1 MKKLIVPFAALALL
15 LTGCGELLDPA
26 AAVVNGQK
34 ITVDEITADLERF
47 ETSPEFERLAQ
58 QGDAQALKRQ
68 VEQQILSQEI
78 RRAVLQPKAEEFGI
92 EVTEE
97 DVQERMDEIKQDFPT
112 EDAFEEALKE
122 QGLTLDQ
129 LTELVEDNILE
140 ERLREEVTKET
151 RPTDEELT
159 AYYEE
164 NVTDFTETAAQHILV
179 DDKALA
185 ARIADQLQAA
195 KDESALG
202 RLFDQLAK
210 KHSTDQ
216 SNAAQGGDLGYFKPG
231 DFVPEFE
238 KAADTLE
245 IGEVSDPVK
254 TEFGF
259 HVIWVTDRRVA
270 PFEDV
275 QEEIE
280 QELGQGAADEA
291 WNEYVREAYEEA
303 DVKVNPKYGEFDE
316 EALVV
321 VDPTAEDIP
330 GAEEGSG
337 VSDPTGPPD
346 PSQSPVPAE

>member
-1 MKKLIVPFAALALL
+1 MKRLIAPFAALALL
-15 LTGCGELLDPA
+15 VTGCGELLDPA

-34 ITVDEITADLERF
+34 ITVDEISADLERF
-47 ETSPEFERLAQ
+47 EASPEFERLAQ
-58 QGDAQALKRQ
+58 QGDSQALKRQ

-78 RRAVLQPKAEEFGI
+78 RRAVLLPKAEEFGI

-97 DVQERMDEIKQDFPT
+97 DVAERMEEIKADFPS
-112 EDAFEEALKE
+112 EGAFEEALKE

-129 LTELVEDNILE
+129 LTELVEDNLLE
-140 ERLREEVTKET
+140 ERLREEVTKDTGPSE
-151 RPTDEELT
+151 EELT

-164 NVTDFTETAAQHILV
+164 NAADFTETAAQHILV

-185 ARIADQLQAA
+185 ARIAEQLDAA
-195 KDESALG
+195 RDDSLEE
-202 RLFDQLAK
+202 LFARLAK

-216 SNAAQGGDLGYFKPG
+216 SNASSGGDLGYFKPG

-238 KAADTLE
+238 KAADALE
-245 IGEVSDPVK
+245 LGEVSGPVK

-275 QEEIE
+275 QEQIE
-280 QELGQGAADEA
+280 LELGQGAADEA
-291 WNEYVREAYEEA
+291 WAEYVRKAYEEA

-316 EALVV
+316 EGLVV
-321 VDPTAEDIP
+321 VDPTAEDVP

-337 VSDPTGPPD
+337 DPNPTGPPD
-346 PSQSPVPAE
+346 PNQSPLPAE

>member
-1 MKKLIVPFAALALL
+1 MKRLIVPFVALALL

-34 ITVDEITADLERF
+34 ITVDEISADLERF
-47 ETSPEFERLAQ
+47 EASPEFERLAQ

-78 RRAVLQPKAEEFGI
+78 RRAVLQPKAEDFGI
-92 EVTEE
+92 EITEE
-97 DVQERMDEIKQDFPT
+97 DVAERMDQIKADFPS
-112 EDAFEEALKE
+112 EGAFEEALKE

-129 LTELVEDNILE
+129 LTELVEDNLLE
-140 ERLREEVTKET
+140 ERLREEVTKDTVPSE
-151 RPTDEELT
+151 DELT

-164 NVTDFTETAAQHILV
+164 NEADFTETAAQHILV
-179 DDKALA
+179 ADKALA
-185 ARIADQLQAA
+185 TRIANQLQAA
-195 KDESALG
+195 KDEAALE
-202 RLFDQLAK
+202 RLFNKLAK
-210 KHSTDQ
+210 QHSTDQ

-238 KAADTLE
+238 KAADALE
-245 IGEVSDPVK
+245 IGEVSGPVK

-270 PFEDV
+270 AFEDV
-275 QEEIE
+275 QGKIE

-291 WNEYVREAYEEA
+291 WDEYVRKAYDEA
-303 DVKVNPKYGEFDE
+303 DVKVNPKYGEFDD

-321 VDPTAEDIP
+321 VDPTAEDVP

-337 VSDPTGPPD
+337 DANPTGPPD
-346 PSQSPVPAE
+346 PNQSPLPAE

>member
-1 MKKLIVPFAALALL
+1 MKRLIVPFVALALAL
-15 LTGCGELLDPA
+15 MLTGCGELLDPA

-47 ETSPEFERLAQ
+47 EASPEFERLAQ

-78 RRAVLQPKAEEFGI
+78 RRAVLQPKAEGFGI
-92 EVTEE
+92 EVTDE
-97 DVQERMDEIKQDFPT
+97 DVAERMDQIKQDFPT
-112 EDAFEEALKE
+112 EGAFEEALKE

-129 LTELVEDNILE
+129 LTELVRDNLLE
-140 ERLREEVTKET
+140 ERLREKVTEET
-151 RPTDEELT
+151 GPTEEELT
-159 AYYEE
+159 AYYESNE
-164 NVTDFTETAAQHILV
+164 ADFTETAARHILV

-185 ARIADQLQAA
+185 SRIAKQLQAA
-195 KDESALG
+195 KDEAALE
-202 RLFDQLAK
+202 RVFEKLAK

-238 KAADTLE
+238 RAADELE
-245 IGEVSDPVK
+245 IGEVSGPVK

-259 HVIWVTDRRVA
+259 HVILVTDRRVA

-275 QEEIE
+275 RAEIE

-291 WNEYVREAYEEA
+291 WDEYVRKAYEEA

-316 EALVV
+316 ESLAV
-321 VDPTAEDIP
+321 VDPTAQDVP
-330 GAEEGSG
+330 GAEEGSDG
-337 VSDPTGPPD
+337 TTPTDPN
-346 PSQSPVPAE
+346 QSPPPAE